1 MRIKFKINNL
11 EEERRV
17 IARTKKNIAWFKNR
31 GYFFTLPDNRLEEE
45 YSGEKYKIS
54 AVIKEWRKTEKIFL
68 KGIKIFNRDI
78 KKTIKV
84 SFTRYG
90 VGGSYFP
97 PDKILININE
107 KYKKSPKEIS
117 MTMAHEII
125 HLFIEPIV
133 RRLKIDHWIKERV
146 VDLILNDII
155 SGLKTAQNLPLETKK
170 IDKAFEDFFP
180 DIEKIFRNAR

>member
-1 MRIKFKINNL
+1 MRIKFKINNP

-17 IARTKKNIAWFKNR
+17 IARTKKNRTWFKEQ
-31 GYFFTLPDNRLEEE
+31 GYFFTLPYTCLEEE
-45 YSGEKYKIS
+45 YSEEKYKIS
-54 AVIKEWRKTEKIFL
+54 DIIKEWKKIEKIFL
-68 KGIKIFNRDI
+68 RGMKIFKRGT
-78 KKTIKV
+78 KKAIEI

-117 MTMAHEII
+117 MTMAHEIT

-133 RRLKIDHWIKERV
+133 RRLKIDHWTKERV
-146 VDLILNDII
+146 VDLILINIVP
-155 SGLKTAQNLPLETKK
+155 GLKKMQSLPLKTKK
-170 IDKAFEDFFP
+170 IDKAFKDFFP
-180 DIEKIFRNAR
+180 DIETIFKNAR

>member
-1 MRIKFKINNL
+1 M
-11 EEERRV
+11 
-17 IARTKKNIAWFKNR
+17 
-31 GYFFTLPDNRLEEE
+31 
-45 YSGEKYKIS
+45 
-54 AVIKEWRKTEKIFL
+54 
-68 KGIKIFNRDI
+68 
-78 KKTIKV
+78 
-84 SFTRYG
+84 
-90 VGGSYFP
+90 GGSYFP